1 MSNFPTFKKSSELDP
16 AGTLTKAEIIE
27 IVQDGLPKRTTIGDI
42 VKIKKDV
49 QDVLTGTGNALAGDT
64 RQVTVIDNSASTAK
78 TVTITG
84 APAGRAMT
92 FVIVVNGGAGA
103 FTWPAGVVWDKN
115 TQPKLGTTRTIV
127 VIFWDGTNFTG
138 NQGATA

>member
-1 MSNFPTFKKSSELDP
+1 MSTFPIFKKSSELDP
-16 AGTLTKAEIIE
+16 AGPITKAEIIE
-27 IVQDGLPKRTTIGDI
+27 IIQGGLPKKTTIDDI
-42 VKIKKDV
+42 TKKDV
-49 QDVLTGTGNALAGDT
+49 QDVLSGTGTSMVAGE
-64 RQVTVIDNSASTAK
+64 RQVTVIDNSTSTAK

-84 APAGRAMT
+84 APDGRAMT

-115 TQPKLGTTRTIV
+115 THPKLGTTRTLV

>member
-1 MSNFPTFKKSSELDP
+1 MSTFPIFKKSSELDP
-16 AGTLTKAEIIE
+16 AGPITKAEIIE
-27 IVQDGLPKRTTIGDI
+27 IIQGGLPKKTTIDDI
-42 VKIKKDV
+42 TKKDV
-49 QDVLTGTGNALAGDT
+49 QDVLSGTGTSMVAGE
-64 RQVTVIDNSASTAK
+64 RQVTVIDNSTSTAK

-84 APAGRAMT
+84 APDGRAMT

-115 TQPKLGTTRTIV
+115 TQPKLGTTRTLV